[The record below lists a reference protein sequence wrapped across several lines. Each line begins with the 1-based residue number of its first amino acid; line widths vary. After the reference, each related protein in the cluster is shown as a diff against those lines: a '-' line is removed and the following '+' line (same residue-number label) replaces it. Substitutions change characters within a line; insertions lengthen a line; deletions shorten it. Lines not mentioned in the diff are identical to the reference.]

1 MLTEQTVERLRSLR
15 LGAIADT
22 YLAQQ
27 RDPSTASLSF
37 DERLGMLVDAEQLA
51 RDNRALTRRLKEAKL
66 RLSQACLE
74 DLDYSGRKLD
84 RGLIR
89 QLATCRW
96 VAEHQNILITGPTG
110 VGKTFLACALGQQ
123 ACRQSQRVIYRRIPR
138 LFPELTL
145 AHGDGTYPTVLARF
159 ARVDVLILD
168 DWGLVGLKDAQRQD
182 LLEILD
188 DRDGARSTIIT
199 SQLPSDRWHEHL
211 GDPTVAD
218 AILDRVVHRAH
229 RLTLGG
235 PSRRKSN
242 GNGSAA
248 RRATHEHRDTI
259 SGGYHGRL
267 HRAIVVY
274 RAS

>member
-1 MLTEQTVERLRSLR
+1 MLTEQTVDRLRHLR
-15 LGAIADT
+15 LGAIADA

-27 RDPSTASLSF
+27 RDPSVASLSF

-51 RDNRALTRRLKEAKL
+51 REQRALTRRLKEAKL

-84 RGLIR
+84 RALIR

-96 VAEHQNILITGPTG
+96 VVEHQHVLITGATG

-123 ACRQSQRVIYRRIPR
+123 ACRHGHRVIYRRLPR

-145 AHGDGTYPTVLARF
+145 AHGDGTYPIVLGRF

-168 DWGLVGLKDAQRQD
+168 DWGLVGLKDSQRQE
-182 LLEILD
+182 LLEVLE
-188 DRDGARSTIIT
+188 DRDGTRSTIIT
-199 SQLPSDRWHEHL
+199 SQLPSDRWHEYL
-211 GDPTVAD
+211 GDPTLAD

-229 RLTLGG
+229 RLTLSG
-235 PSRRKSN
+235 PSRRKPTSN
-242 GNGSAA
+242 GAA
-248 RRATHEHRDTI
+248 
-259 SGGYHGRL
+259 
-267 HRAIVVY
+267 
-274 RAS
+274 ASSEKSDG

>member
-1 MLTEQTVERLRSLR
+1 MLTEQTVERLRTLR
-15 LGAIADT
+15 LGAIADA
-22 YLAQQ
+22 YLSQQ
-27 RDPSTASLSF
+27 RDAATASLSF

-66 RLSQACLE
+66 RLSHACLE
-74 DLDYSGRKLD
+74 DVDYSGRKLD
-84 RGLIR
+84 RALLR

-96 VAEHQNILITGPTG
+96 VAEHQPILITGSTG

-123 ACRQSQRVIYRRIPR
+123 ACRQQHRVIYRRMPR

-168 DWGLVGLKDAQRQD
+168 DWGLASLKDTQRQD

-188 DRDGARSTIIT
+188 DRDGTRSTIIT
-199 SQLPSDRWHEHL
+199 SQLPVDRWHEYL

-235 PSRRKSN
+235 PSRRKPN
-242 GNGSAA
+242 GNGPSAPNGKTDA
-248 RRATHEHRDTI
+248 
-259 SGGYHGRL
+259 
-267 HRAIVVY
+267 
-274 RAS
+274 

>member
-1 MLTEQTVERLRSLR
+1 MLTEQTIERLRILR
-15 LGAIADT
+15 LNAIADA
-22 YLAQQ
+22 YLTQQ
-27 RDPSTASLSF
+27 RDPSAASLSF

-84 RGLIR
+84 RALIR
-89 QLATCRW
+89 QLGTGRW
-96 VAEHQNILITGPTG
+96 VAEHQNLLITGPTG
-110 VGKTFLACALGQQ
+110 VGKTFLACAFGQQ
-123 ACRQSQRVIYRRIPR
+123 ACRQGYRVIYRRLSR

-159 ARVDVLILD
+159 ARVDLLILD
-168 DWGLVGLKDAQRQD
+168 DWGLVGLKDVQRQD

-188 DRDGARSTIIT
+188 DRDGGRSTIIT

-235 PSRRKSN
+235 PSRRKPN
-242 GNGSAA
+242 GNGS
-248 RRATHEHRDTI
+248 
-259 SGGYHGRL
+259 S
-267 HRAIVVY
+267 
-274 RAS
+274 ASKSDA

>member
-1 MLTEQTVERLRSLR
+1 MLTEQTVDRLRTLR
-15 LGAIADT
+15 LGAIAEA

-27 RDPSTASLSF
+27 RDAATAALSF

-51 RDNRALTRRLKEAKL
+51 REHRALTRRLKEAKL
-66 RLSQACLE
+66 RMSQACVE

-84 RGLIR
+84 RALMR

-96 VAEHQNILITGPTG
+96 VAEHQNILVTGPTG
-110 VGKTFLACALGQQ
+110 VGKTFVACALAQQ
-123 ACRQSQRVIYRRIPR
+123 ACRQGHRVIYRRLPR
-138 LFPELTL
+138 LFPEFTL

-159 ARVDVLILD
+159 ARVDVLVLD
-168 DWGLVGLKDAQRQD
+168 DWGLVALKDLHRQD

-199 SQLPSDRWHEHL
+199 SQLPCDRWHEYL

-229 RLTLGG
+229 RLTLSG
-235 PSRRKSN
+235 PSRRKSS
-242 GNGSAA
+242 GTGSGDPKG
-248 RRATHEHRDTI
+248 DT
-259 SGGYHGRL
+259 
-267 HRAIVVY
+267 
-274 RAS
+274 

>member
-15 LGAIADT
+15 LGAIAEA

-27 RDPSTASLSF
+27 RDAAAATLSF

-51 RDNRALTRRLKEAKL
+51 RENRALTRRLKEAKL
-66 RLSQACLE
+66 RVSHACLE

-84 RGLIR
+84 RALIR
-89 QLATCRW
+89 QLATCQW
-96 VAEHQNILITGPTG
+96 VAEHHNILITGSTG

-123 ACRQSQRVIYRRIPR
+123 ACRQHHRVIYRRLPR
-138 LFPELTL
+138 LFPELML

-168 DWGLVGLKDAQRQD
+168 DWGLVGLTDIQRQD

-199 SQLPSDRWHEHL
+199 SQLPTDRWHDHL

-218 AILDRVVHRAH
+218 AILDRIVHRAH

-242 GNGSAA
+242 GNGSSAPKGEA
-248 RRATHEHRDTI
+248 
-259 SGGYHGRL
+259 
-267 HRAIVVY
+267 
-274 RAS
+274 

>member
-1 MLTEQTVERLRSLR
+1 MLTEQTVDRLRTLR
-15 LGAIADT
+15 LHAIAEA
-22 YLAQQ
+22 YLTQQ
-27 RDPSTASLSF
+27 RDPASTALNF

-51 RDNRALTRRLKEAKL
+51 REHRALTRRLKEAKL
-66 RLSQACLE
+66 RVSHACLE

-84 RGLIR
+84 RALVR

-110 VGKTFLACALGQQ
+110 VGKTFLGCALGQQ
-123 ACRQSQRVIYRRIPR
+123 ACRQGHRVIYRRIPR

-145 AHGDGTYPTVLARF
+145 AQGDGTYPTVLARF

-188 DRDGARSTIIT
+188 DRDGGRSTIIT

-211 GDPTVAD
+211 GDPTLAD

-235 PSRRKSN
+235 PSRRKPS
-242 GNGSAA
+242 GNGPSATNGKSDA
-248 RRATHEHRDTI
+248 
-259 SGGYHGRL
+259 
-267 HRAIVVY
+267 
-274 RAS
+274 

>member
-1 MLTEQTVERLRSLR
+1 MLTEQTVDRLRTLR
-15 LGAIADT
+15 LHAIAEACLT
-22 YLAQQ
+22 QQ
-27 RDPSTASLSF
+27 RDPASASLNF

-51 RDNRALTRRLKEAKL
+51 RENRALMRRLKEAKL
-66 RLSQACLE
+66 RLSHACLE

-84 RGLIR
+84 RALVR

-110 VGKTFLACALGQQ
+110 VGKTFLGCALGQQ
-123 ACRQSQRVIYRRIPR
+123 ACRQGHRVIYRRIPR

-145 AHGDGTYPTVLARF
+145 AQGDGTYRTVLARF

-188 DRDGARSTIIT
+188 DRDGGRSTIIT

-211 GDPTVAD
+211 GDPTLAD

-235 PSRRKSN
+235 PSRRKPS
-242 GNGSAA
+242 GNGPSATNGKSDA
-248 RRATHEHRDTI
+248 
-259 SGGYHGRL
+259 
-267 HRAIVVY
+267 
-274 RAS
+274 